1 MGGVSKAKET
11 DSDQE
16 TSSVLS
22 GKALLQRRSDSDF
35 YANASFSPV
44 RNCNAMCSAAVIEPL
59 PGDRRHSQ
67 TRSRKGKTMF
77 NRWRFRADVFTPGA
91 DQRYVAVLS
100 TMMSIAVISG
110 NSSQIDRRI
119 VKMGSATMASIQE
132 EILEEFYSKLS
143 KADGFDKERVEQLR
157 ALFSGRRSQRR
168 PTSSRRSP
176 KTRRK
181 ASRDPAGL
189 DI

>member
-1 MGGVSKAKET
+1 
-11 DSDQE
+11 
-16 TSSVLS
+16 
-22 GKALLQRRSDSDF
+22 
-35 YANASFSPV
+35 
-44 RNCNAMCSAAVIEPL
+44 
-59 PGDRRHSQ
+59 
-67 TRSRKGKTMF
+67 
-77 NRWRFRADVFTPGA
+77 
-91 DQRYVAVLS
+91 
-100 TMMSIAVISG
+100 MMSIAVISG

-132 EILEEFYSKLS
+132 EILEEFCLKLS